1 MSVFSITAFD
11 IWDHSFETKLISLYA
26 NLIYKL
32 YFKFVNNE
40 CNP

>member
-1 MSVFSITAFD
+1 MFPIKVFRIYY
-11 IWDHSFETKLISLYA
+11 HSFAVKLISLYA

-40 CNP
+40 